1 MEIRTLSTG
10 SKEGNCFVISDG
22 YTKLMLDCGISIKKI
37 QKALNF
43 KLREVKACLVTHRH
57 GDHTKG
63 LAGVLNQEIESYIGA
78 KEIEKLGINHH
89 RLNGIEPMEQFQIGT
104 WTILPFDV
112 QHDTEQPLGYLM
124 QSSAT
129 GEKLLFATDTY
140 YIEYYFSGMTHM
152 LIECNH
158 SLEILTKNIENGTLP
173 MYRAKRVSES
183 HFSIENLLVF
193 LKACDLSKLQE
204 IRLIHLSDTNS
215 AADHFKDVI
224 QKATGVPTYIEG
236 GE

>member
-22 YTKLMLDCGISIKKI
+22 HTKLMLDCGISIKKI

-43 KLREVKACLVTHRH
+43 KLREIKACLVTHRH

-63 LAGVLNQEIESYIGA
+63 LVGVLNQEIESYIGA
-78 KEIEKLGINHH
+78 KEIEKLGISHH
-89 RLNGIEPMEQFQIGT
+89 RLNGIEPMEQFQVGT

-158 SLEILTKNIENGTLP
+158 SLEILTKNIESGALP

-215 AADHFKDVI
+215 AADQFQEAI

>member
-1 MEIRTLSTG
+1 MDIRTLSTG

-22 YTKLMLDCGISIKKI
+22 HTQLMLDCGISVKRI

-63 LAGVLNQEIESYIGA
+63 LLGVLNQEIESYIGA
-78 KEIEKLGINHH
+78 KEIENLGINHH
-89 RLNGIEPMEQFQIGT
+89 RLNGIEPMEQFQVGT

-140 YIEYYFSGMTHM
+140 YIEYYFAGMTHM

-193 LKACDLSKLQE
+193 LKACDLSKLQA

-236 GE
+236 D

>member
-1 MEIRTLSTG
+1 MEIKTLSTG

-22 YTKLMLDCGISIKKI
+22 HTKLMLDCGISIKKI

-63 LAGVLNQEIESYIGA
+63 LVGVLNQEIESYIGA
-78 KEIEKLGINHH
+78 KEIEKLGIKHH

-158 SLEILTKNIENGTLP
+158 SLEILTKNIESGALP

-215 AADHFKDVI
+215 AADQFQEAI